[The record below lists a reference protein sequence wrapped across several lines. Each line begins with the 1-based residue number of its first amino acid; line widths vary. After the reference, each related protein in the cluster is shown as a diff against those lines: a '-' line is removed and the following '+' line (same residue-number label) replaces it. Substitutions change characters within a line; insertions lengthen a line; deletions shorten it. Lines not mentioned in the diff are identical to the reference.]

1 MLHKNNLKNKIK
13 SNSKV
18 FLILIISIILSLP
31 VPIYGDNSNLQIDDL
46 NYLFQT
52 MNLVENNYFYD
63 ISKEQVL
70 EGLLKGL
77 FYNLDNNSNYYTKSE
92 FQDLIGNISGDLV
105 GIGVYLREENNRIII
120 DNVIKNGP
128 ADKSGIKPGDIIIS
142 INNKNIKGLNIDE
155 VINLIKGKQN
165 SKVVLGIQRKGSETL
180 SFNILRQII
189 QLNPIE
195 YSILENN
202 TGYLK
207 INQFTEH
214 SYNNIVPALNELD
227 KKNVSNLIVDLRN
240 NPGGLLDQVID
251 ISQLFIP
258 EGPIVHVKYKND
270 IQRTHYSTLKKS
282 KYNIVVLINENS
294 ASASEIFAG
303 AIQDRGVG
311 TIIGVTSYGKGTV
324 QQIISL
330 PKGDGI
336 KLTIAEYLTP
346 NRRNINNKGIVP
358 DIIVTNQNNGIDKQ
372 LNKALEVLA
381 KKQ

>member
-128 ADKSGIKPGDIIIS
+128 ADKSEIKPGDVITS
-142 INNKNIKGLNIDE
+142 INNQNIKGLNIDE
-155 VINLIKGKQN
+155 VINLITGKQN
-165 SKVVLGIQRKGSETL
+165 SKVVLGIQRKEKEPL
-180 SFNILRQII
+180 SFNILRQVM

-195 YSILENN
+195 YGVFEKN

-214 SYNNIVPALNELD
+214 SYNNVALALKELD
-227 KKNVSNLIVDLRN
+227 KKNVSNLVIDLRN

-282 KYNIVVLINENS
+282 KYNIVVLINGNS

-324 QQIISL
+324 QQIIPL

-346 NRRNINNKGIVP
+346 NKRNINNKGIVP

-372 LNKALEVLA
+372 LNKALEILA
-381 KKQ
+381 KK

>member
-128 ADKSGIKPGDIIIS
+128 ADKSEIKPGDVITN
-142 INNKNIKGLNIDE
+142 INNQNIKGLNIDE
-155 VINLIKGKQN
+155 VINLITGKQN
-165 SKVVLGIQRKGSETL
+165 SNIILGIQRKGSETL

-282 KYNIVVLINENS
+282 KYNIVVLINGNS

-324 QQIISL
+324 QQIIPL

-346 NRRNINNKGIVP
+346 NKRNINNKGIVP
-358 DIIVTNQNNGIDKQ
+358 DIIVTNQNNRIDEQ

-381 KKQ
+381 KK

>member
-128 ADKSGIKPGDIIIS
+128 ADKSEIKPGDVITS
-142 INNKNIKGLNIDE
+142 INNQNIKGLNIDE
-155 VINLIKGKQN
+155 VINLITGKQN
-165 SKVVLGIQRKGSETL
+165 SNIILGIQRKGSETL

-381 KKQ
+381 KK